1 MISSHSSAVLPNSW
15 GQAANKIVGLT
26 RKDSSWQ
33 ARQRCTKGVMPPL
46 GPHRRYLIIPLCF
59 PPSCRVCVGGQR
71 RQARQSIVRADCE
84 PRIRGVELVGSTPVF
99 KCAMRLKLL
108 SQRLMHLF
116 AARPV
121 FGPEGTPE
129 LPAREAQ
136 YCSVARPT
144 QKPEELHR
152 YAGSALRLLRVYERY
167 HHSAILYGVC

>member
-1 MISSHSSAVLPNSW
+1 
-15 GQAANKIVGLT
+15 
-26 RKDSSWQ
+26 
-33 ARQRCTKGVMPPL
+33 MPPL
-46 GPHRRYLIIPLCF
+46 GPQRRYLIIPLCF
-59 PPSCRVCVGGQR
+59 PSSCRVCAGSTEASLAVNSASR
-71 RQARQSIVRADCE
+71 LRAADK
-84 PRIRGVELVGSTPVF
+84 GVELIDSTPVF

-116 AARPV
+116 AARRV

-144 QKPEELHR
+144 QKSEELHR

-167 HHSAILYGVC
+167 HQTAILYGVRRVCQLGRA